1 MSRALRPL
9 ALDFRATRAG
19 SRWMA
24 WVLAAAAVGFSA
36 DLGVS
41 YARAR
46 DAIAATEGRLAR
58 LERPA
63 PGTGQSRG
71 AKPPAPE
78 EIAHARETYLRL
90 TTPWNEL
97 FKALEATPLDKVVLL
112 GIEPDPKAGTV
123 LISGEGAGY
132 PAVLDYVAGLQR
144 TKIFERVHL
153 VRHEIRHNEPL
164 QPAAFAV
171 SASWSEVRR

>member
-1 MSRALRPL
+1 LSRALRPL
-9 ALDFRATRAG
+9 ALDFRAARAG

-24 WVLAAAAVGFSA
+24 WVLALAAIGFST
-36 DLGVS
+36 DLSVS
-41 YARAR
+41 YFRAR
-46 DAIAATEGRLAR
+46 DSVAVAEARLAR

-63 PGTGQSRG
+63 KGQPGA
-71 AKPPAPE
+71 AKVPQPE
-78 EIAHARETYLRL
+78 EIAHARDTYLRL
-90 TTPWNEL
+90 TTPWNDL
-97 FKALEATPLDKVVLL
+97 FRALESTPLDKVVLL
-112 GIEPDPKAGTV
+112 AIEPDPKAGTV

-132 PAVLDYVAGLQR
+132 QAVLDYVAGLQR

-171 SASWSEVRR
+171 FASWSEVKR